1 MGCLHCD
8 RWVWS
13 GAWCSRPSQ
22 PSQPGNKFS
31 WVAADHRQGHNPMM
45 RWPCRTNGKTN
56 QHEKDWTDFFPDE
69 KLEFNCGLCSTCVC
83 SGAGMSNFCQVS
95 TWTRWKKSCRC
106 RFLGVTWKVISRF
119 QQSESQL
126 SAGFQHWCAEMFQN
140 KTDTSWKL
148 WCIKGAIHLFE
159 DVLSKCESHQIST
172 NAISIYTSLKTI

>member
-1 MGCLHCD
+1 
-8 RWVWS
+8 
-13 GAWCSRPSQ
+13 
-22 PSQPGNKFS
+22 
-31 WVAADHRQGHNPMM
+31 
-45 RWPCRTNGKTN
+45 
-56 QHEKDWTDFFPDE
+56 
-69 KLEFNCGLCSTCVC
+69 
-83 SGAGMSNFCQVS
+83 MSNFCQVS

-126 SAGFQHWCAEMFQN
+126 SAGFQHWCAEIFQN